1 MKNIWLST
9 AVAVLL
15 MSCTKVKPEGDI
27 SINELPLENFNKI
40 DGKGKFRV
48 FLILSD
54 QNKIEVETYTN
65 VYKNLDIKVKDG
77 VLNLG
82 ENRPTQGVDFYNISI
97 YSKDYPNAISLADSI
112 DFNISGDLKAQ
123 NLVLNL
129 KDNAKFIG
137 AINTD
142 KTEVDMQNTSIAN
155 IKGFTKMANL
165 KLKDTVGLIAPF
177 WTVDEINIDAKNH
190 IYAEVHAKNRLSGNL
205 TDTSKMLFYNNP
217 EKKFKHSAKTNIQN
231 KNLE

>member
-112 DFNISGDLKAQ
+112 DFNISLIGLFCTFT
-123 NLVLNL
+123 VIC
-129 KDNAKFIG
+129 AK
-137 AINTD
+137 
-142 KTEVDMQNTSIAN
+142 
-155 IKGFTKMANL
+155 
-165 KLKDTVGLIAPF
+165 
-177 WTVDEINIDAKNH
+177 
-190 IYAEVHAKNRLSGNL
+190 R
-205 TDTSKMLFYNNP
+205 
-217 EKKFKHSAKTNIQN
+217 
-231 KNLE
+231 